1 MMTSRHFL
9 IHPKPF
15 LLHLPHDLLG
25 LLILKLIQFII
36 ILQPLPL
43 SLLRLPLLLLLHD
56 NFVTDHL
63 LHDDIVENVAQ
74 QFVLHLIQ
82 IK

>member
-1 MMTSRHFL
+1 MTSGHFL
-9 IHPKPF
+9 IHPQAF

-25 LLILKLIQFII
+25 LLILKLIQLII
-36 ILQPLPL
+36 ILEPLPFR
-43 SLLRLPLLLLLHD
+43 LLGLPLLLLLHD
-56 NFVTDHL
+56 DLITDHL
-63 LHDDIVENVAQ
+63 LHDDIVEDVAQ

>member
-1 MMTSRHFL
+1 MTFRHFL
-9 IHPKPF
+9 PHPQPF

-25 LLILKLIQFII
+25 LLILKLIQLII

-43 SLLRLPLLLLLHD
+43 SLLGLPLLLLLHND
-56 NFVTDHL
+56 LITDHL
-63 LHDDIVENVAQ
+63 LHDNIVEDVAQ